1 MHISINSHYM
11 RIHRHIRLTIS
22 KSSTMKNQNLPS
34 FSTHKDG
41 TQEFNFKA
49 PSSWAELSEEQLRY
63 VLYILSSNRDKIVAK
78 CHLLVR
84 FCGLEVHKHT
94 RTGWKCSVLCSVPGE
109 MPKRKVLY
117 ISSAE
122 ILSLLKNFDFI
133 DKFTDFRPLQR
144 ASDVLLTAV
153 DSMLHDVSF
162 YDYLNIEKNY
172 QLFMLN
178 QEDKF
183 LSKMAH
189 LMYRTADGSADE
201 TAHFEPYELLGVF
214 MWFSN
219 VKEYFAANF
228 THFFKPAREGGELR
242 RVDILPAMQAQI
254 RALTDGDVTK
264 QQAVY
269 NTDCWAALTEL
280 DNKAREAEEFKERNR
295 QNS

>member
-1 MHISINSHYM
+1 
-11 RIHRHIRLTIS
+11 
-22 KSSTMKNQNLPS
+22 MKNQNLPS

-63 VLYILSSNRDKIVAK
+63 VLSVMSIHHDRIVIK
-78 CHLLVR
+78 CYLLAR
-84 FCGLEVHKHT
+84 FCGLTVHKYT
-94 RTGWKCSVLCSVPGE
+94 RTGWKCSVKCDESGE
-109 MPKRKVLY
+109 NGDSKTGKVRERVLY
-117 ISSAE
+117 ISAAE
-122 ILSLLKNFDFI
+122 ILSLIKNFDFI

-214 MWFSN
+214 IWFSS

-228 THFFKPAREGGELR
+228 PHFFKPAREGGELR

>member
-1 MHISINSHYM
+1 
-11 RIHRHIRLTIS
+11 
-22 KSSTMKNQNLPS
+22 MKNQNLPS

-63 VLYILSSNRDKIVAK
+63 VLSVMSIHHDHIVIK
-78 CHLLVR
+78 CYLLAR
-84 FCGLEVHKHT
+84 FCGLTVHKYT
-94 RTGWKCSVLCSVPGE
+94 RTGWKCSVKCGE
-109 MPKRKVLY
+109 SDENGDTKTGKVRERVLY
-117 ISSAE
+117 ISAAE

-133 DKFTDFRPLQR
+133 DKFTNFRPLQR

-183 LSKMAH
+183 LQKMAH
-189 LMYRTADGSADE
+189 LLYRTEDGSADE

-214 MWFSN
+214 IWFSS

-228 THFFKPAREGGELR
+228 PHFFKPAREGGELR

>member
-1 MHISINSHYM
+1 
-11 RIHRHIRLTIS
+11 
-22 KSSTMKNQNLPS
+22 MKNQNLPS
-34 FSTHKDG
+34 FLIHKDG

-49 PSSWAELSEEQLRY
+49 PSTWAELSEEQLRY
-63 VLYILSSNRDKIVAK
+63 VLSVMSIHHDHIVIK
-78 CHLLVR
+78 CYLLAR
-84 FCGLEVHKHT
+84 FCGLTVHKYT
-94 RTGWKCSVLCSVPGE
+94 RTGWKCSVKCDESGE
-109 MPKRKVLY
+109 NGDAKIGKVRERVLY
-117 ISSAE
+117 ISAAE

-214 MWFSN
+214 MWFSS

>member
-1 MHISINSHYM
+1 
-11 RIHRHIRLTIS
+11 
-22 KSSTMKNQNLPS
+22 MKNQNLPS

-49 PSSWAELSEEQLRY
+49 PSSWAELSEDQLRY
-63 VLYILSSNRDKIVAK
+63 VLSVMSIHHDHIVIK
-78 CHLLVR
+78 CYLLAR
-84 FCGLEVHKHT
+84 FCGLTVHKYT
-94 RTGWKCSVLCSVPGE
+94 RTGWKCSVKCGE
-109 MPKRKVLY
+109 SDENGDTKTGKVCERVLY
-117 ISSAE
+117 ISAAE

-183 LSKMAH
+183 LCKMAH
-189 LMYRTADGSADE
+189 LLYRTEDGSADE

-214 MWFSN
+214 IWFSS

>member
-1 MHISINSHYM
+1 
-11 RIHRHIRLTIS
+11 
-22 KSSTMKNQNLPS
+22 MKNQNLPS

-63 VLYILSSNRDKIVAK
+63 VLSVMSIHHDHIVIK
-78 CHLLVR
+78 CYLLAR
-84 FCGLEVHKHT
+84 FCGLTVHKYT
-94 RTGWKCSVLCSVPGE
+94 RTGWKCSVKCGE
-109 MPKRKVLY
+109 SDENGDTKTGKVRERVLY
-117 ISSAE
+117 ISAAE

-133 DKFTDFRPLQR
+133 DKFTNFRPLQR

-183 LSKMAH
+183 LQKMAH
-189 LMYRTADGSADE
+189 LLYRTEDGSADE

-214 MWFSN
+214 IWFSS

-228 THFFKPAREGGELR
+228 PHFFKPAREGGELR

-269 NTDCWAALTEL
+269 NADCWAALTEL

>member
-1 MHISINSHYM
+1 
-11 RIHRHIRLTIS
+11 
-22 KSSTMKNQNLPS
+22 MKNQNLPS
-34 FSTHKDG
+34 FLIHKDG

-49 PSSWAELSEEQLRY
+49 PSSWAELSEDQLRY
-63 VLYILSSNRDKIVAK
+63 VLSVMSIHHDHIVIK
-78 CHLLVR
+78 CYLLAR
-84 FCGLEVHKHT
+84 FCGLTVHKYT
-94 RTGWKCSVLCSVPGE
+94 RTGWKCSVKCDESDENGDSKTGKVCE
-109 MPKRKVLY
+109 RVLY
-117 ISSAE
+117 ISAAE

-178 QEDKF
+178 QDDKF

-189 LMYRTADGSADE
+189 LMYRAADDSADE

-214 MWFSN
+214 MWFSS

-228 THFFKPAREGGELR
+228 PHFFKPAREGGELR

>member
-1 MHISINSHYM
+1 
-11 RIHRHIRLTIS
+11 
-22 KSSTMKNQNLPS
+22 MKNQNLPS
-34 FSTHKDG
+34 FLIHKDG

-49 PSSWAELSEEQLRY
+49 PSTWAELSEEQLRY

-133 DKFTDFRPLQR
+133 DKFTDFLPLQR
-144 ASDVLLTAV
+144 ASDVFLTAV

-214 MWFSN
+214 MWFSS

-242 RVDILPAMQAQI
+242 REDILPAMQAQI

-280 DNKAREAEEFKERNR
+280 DNKAREAEVFKERNR

>member
-1 MHISINSHYM
+1 
-11 RIHRHIRLTIS
+11 
-22 KSSTMKNQNLPS
+22 MKNQNLPS

-41 TQEFNFKA
+41 TQKFNFKA
-49 PSSWAELSEEQLRY
+49 PSTWAELSEEQLRY
-63 VLYILSSNRDKIVAK
+63 VLSVMSIHHDHIVIK
-78 CHLLVR
+78 CYLLAR
-84 FCGLEVHKHT
+84 FCGLTVHKYT
-94 RTGWKCSVLCSVPGE
+94 RTGWKCSVKCDESGE
-109 MPKRKVLY
+109 NGDAKIGKVRERVLY
-117 ISSAE
+117 ISAAE

>member
-1 MHISINSHYM
+1 
-11 RIHRHIRLTIS
+11 
-22 KSSTMKNQNLPS
+22 MKNQNLPS

-49 PSSWAELSEEQLRY
+49 PSSWAELSEDQLRY
-63 VLYILSSNRDKIVAK
+63 VLSVMSIHHDRIVIK
-78 CHLLVR
+78 CYLLAR
-84 FCGLEVHKHT
+84 FCGLTVHKYT
-94 RTGWKCSVLCSVPGE
+94 RTGWKCSVKCDESDENGDSKTGKVCE
-109 MPKRKVLY
+109 RVLY
-117 ISSAE
+117 ISAAE
-122 ILSLLKNFDFI
+122 ILSLLKSFDFI

-214 MWFSN
+214 IWFSS

-228 THFFKPAREGGELR
+228 PHFFKPAREGGELR

>member
-1 MHISINSHYM
+1 
-11 RIHRHIRLTIS
+11 
-22 KSSTMKNQNLPS
+22 MKNQNLPS

-49 PSSWAELSEEQLRY
+49 PSTWAELSEEQLRY
-63 VLYILSSNRDKIVAK
+63 VLSVMSIHHDHIVIK
-78 CHLLVR
+78 CYLLAR
-84 FCGLEVHKHT
+84 FCGLTVHKYT
-94 RTGWKCSVLCSVPGE
+94 RTGWKCSVKCDESGE
-109 MPKRKVLY
+109 NGDAKIGKVRERVLY
-117 ISSAE
+117 ISAAE

-214 MWFSN
+214 MWFSS

>member
-1 MHISINSHYM
+1 
-11 RIHRHIRLTIS
+11 
-22 KSSTMKNQNLPS
+22 MKNQNLPS

-63 VLYILSSNRDKIVAK
+63 VLSVMSIHHDHIVIK
-78 CHLLVR
+78 CYLLAR
-84 FCGLEVHKHT
+84 FCGLTVHKYT
-94 RTGWKCSVLCSVPGE
+94 RTGWKCSVKCGE
-109 MPKRKVLY
+109 SDENGDTKTGKVRERVLY
-117 ISSAE
+117 ISAAE

-133 DKFTDFRPLQR
+133 DKFTNFRPLQR

-183 LSKMAH
+183 LQKMAH
-189 LMYRTADGSADE
+189 LLYRTEDGSADE

-214 MWFSN
+214 IWFSS

>member
-1 MHISINSHYM
+1 
-11 RIHRHIRLTIS
+11 
-22 KSSTMKNQNLPS
+22 MKNQNLPS

-63 VLYILSSNRDKIVAK
+63 VLSVMSIHHDHIVIK
-78 CHLLVR
+78 CYLLAR
-84 FCGLEVHKHT
+84 FCGLTVHKYT
-94 RTGWKCSVLCSVPGE
+94 RTGWKCSVKCDESGE
-109 MPKRKVLY
+109 NGDAKIGKVRERVLY
-117 ISSAE
+117 ISAAE

-214 MWFSN
+214 IWFSS

>member
-1 MHISINSHYM
+1 
-11 RIHRHIRLTIS
+11 
-22 KSSTMKNQNLPS
+22 MKNQNLPS
-34 FSTHKDG
+34 FLIHKDG

-49 PSSWAELSEEQLRY
+49 PSSWAELSEDQLRY
-63 VLYILSSNRDKIVAK
+63 VLTVMSIHHDHIVIK
-78 CHLLVR
+78 CYLLAR
-84 FCGLEVHKHT
+84 FCGLTVHKYT
-94 RTGWKCSVLCSVPGE
+94 RTGWKCSVKCDESGE
-109 MPKRKVLY
+109 NGDSKTGKVCERVLY
-117 ISSAE
+117 ISAAE

-189 LMYRTADGSADE
+189 LMYRTVDGSADE

-228 THFFKPAREGGELR
+228 PHFFKPAREGGELR

>member
-1 MHISINSHYM
+1 
-11 RIHRHIRLTIS
+11 
-22 KSSTMKNQNLPS
+22 MKNQNLPS
-34 FSTHKDG
+34 FSIHKDG

-63 VLYILSSNRDKIVAK
+63 VLSVMSIHHDKIVIK
-78 CHLLVR
+78 CYLLAR
-84 FCGLEVHKHT
+84 FCGLTVHKYT
-94 RTGWKCSVLCSVPGE
+94 RTGWKCSVKCDESDENGDAKIGKVRE
-109 MPKRKVLY
+109 RVLY
-117 ISSAE
+117 ISAAE

-214 MWFSN
+214 MWFSS

-228 THFFKPAREGGELR
+228 PHFFKPAREGGELR

>member
-1 MHISINSHYM
+1 
-11 RIHRHIRLTIS
+11 
-22 KSSTMKNQNLPS
+22 MKNQNLPS

-63 VLYILSSNRDKIVAK
+63 VLSVMSIHHDHIVIK
-78 CHLLVR
+78 CYLLAR
-84 FCGLEVHKHT
+84 FCGLTVHKYT
-94 RTGWKCSVLCSVPGE
+94 RTGWKCSVKCGE
-109 MPKRKVLY
+109 SDENGDTKTGKVRERVLY
-117 ISSAE
+117 ISAAE

-133 DKFTDFRPLQR
+133 DKFTNFRPLQR

-183 LSKMAH
+183 LQKMAH
-189 LMYRTADGSADE
+189 LLYRTEDGSADE

-214 MWFSN
+214 IWFSS

-228 THFFKPAREGGELR
+228 PHFFKPAREGGELR

-295 QNS
+295 RNS

>member
-1 MHISINSHYM
+1 
-11 RIHRHIRLTIS
+11 
-22 KSSTMKNQNLPS
+22 MKNQNLPS

-49 PSSWAELSEEQLRY
+49 PSSWAELSEDQLRY
-63 VLYILSSNRDKIVAK
+63 VLSVMSIHHDHIVIK
-78 CHLLVR
+78 CYLLAR
-84 FCGLEVHKHT
+84 FCGLTVHKYT
-94 RTGWKCSVLCSVPGE
+94 RTGWKCSVKCDESDENGDSKTGKVCE
-109 MPKRKVLY
+109 RVLY
-117 ISSAE
+117 ISAAE

-153 DSMLHDVSF
+153 DSMLQDVSF

-214 MWFSN
+214 IWFSS

>member
-1 MHISINSHYM
+1 
-11 RIHRHIRLTIS
+11 
-22 KSSTMKNQNLPS
+22 MKNQNLPS
-34 FSTHKDG
+34 FLIHKDG

-49 PSSWAELSEEQLRY
+49 PSTWAELSEEQLRY
-63 VLYILSSNRDKIVAK
+63 VLSVMSIHHDHIVIK
-78 CHLLVR
+78 CYLLAR
-84 FCGLEVHKHT
+84 FCGLTVHKYT
-94 RTGWKCSVLCSVPGE
+94 RTGWKCSVKCDESGE
-109 MPKRKVLY
+109 NGDAKIGKVRERVLY
-117 ISSAE
+117 ISAAE

-214 MWFSN
+214 MWFSC

-228 THFFKPAREGGELR
+228 THFFKLAREGGELR

>member
-1 MHISINSHYM
+1 
-11 RIHRHIRLTIS
+11 
-22 KSSTMKNQNLPS
+22 MKNQNLPS

-63 VLYILSSNRDKIVAK
+63 VLSVMSIHHDHIVIK
-78 CHLLVR
+78 CYLLAR
-84 FCGLEVHKHT
+84 FCGLTVHKYT
-94 RTGWKCSVLCSVPGE
+94 RTGWKCSVKCDESGE
-109 MPKRKVLY
+109 NGDTKIGKVRERVLY
-117 ISSAE
+117 ISAAE

-214 MWFSN
+214 MWFSS

>member
-1 MHISINSHYM
+1 
-11 RIHRHIRLTIS
+11 
-22 KSSTMKNQNLPS
+22 MKNQNLPS

-49 PSSWAELSEEQLRY
+49 PSSWAELSEDQLRY
-63 VLYILSSNRDKIVAK
+63 VLSVMSIHHDRIVIK
-78 CHLLVR
+78 CYLLAR
-84 FCGLEVHKHT
+84 FCGLTVHKYT
-94 RTGWKCSVLCSVPGE
+94 RTGWKCSVKCGE
-109 MPKRKVLY
+109 SGENGDAKTGKVCERVLY
-117 ISSAE
+117 ISAAE
-122 ILSLLKNFDFI
+122 ILSLLRNFDFI

-214 MWFSN
+214 MWFSS

-228 THFFKPAREGGELR
+228 PHFFKPAREGGELR

>member
-1 MHISINSHYM
+1 
-11 RIHRHIRLTIS
+11 
-22 KSSTMKNQNLPS
+22 MKNQNLPS

-63 VLYILSSNRDKIVAK
+63 VLTVMSIHHDHIVIK
-78 CHLLVR
+78 CYLLAR
-84 FCGLEVHKHT
+84 FCGLTVHKYT
-94 RTGWKCSVLCSVPGE
+94 RTGWKCSVKCDESGE
-109 MPKRKVLY
+109 NGDSKTGKVRERVLY
-117 ISSAE
+117 ISAAE

-133 DKFTDFRPLQR
+133 DKFTDFWPLQR

-183 LSKMAH
+183 LQKMAH

-201 TAHFEPYELLGVF
+201 TAHFEPFELLGVF
-214 MWFSN
+214 MWFSS

>member
-1 MHISINSHYM
+1 
-11 RIHRHIRLTIS
+11 
-22 KSSTMKNQNLPS
+22 MKNQNLPS

-63 VLYILSSNRDKIVAK
+63 VLRVMSIHHDHIVIK
-78 CHLLVR
+78 CYLLAR
-84 FCGLEVHKHT
+84 FCGLTVHKYT
-94 RTGWKCSVLCSVPGE
+94 RTGWKCSVKCDESGE
-109 MPKRKVLY
+109 NGDAKIGKVRERVLY
-117 ISSAE
+117 ISAAE

-214 MWFSN
+214 MWFSS

>member
-1 MHISINSHYM
+1 
-11 RIHRHIRLTIS
+11 
-22 KSSTMKNQNLPS
+22 MKNQNLPS

-63 VLYILSSNRDKIVAK
+63 VLSVMSIHHDHIVIK
-78 CHLLVR
+78 CYLLAR
-84 FCGLEVHKHT
+84 FCGLTVHKYT
-94 RTGWKCSVLCSVPGE
+94 RTGWKCSVKCDESGE
-109 MPKRKVLY
+109 NGDAKIGKVRERVLY
-117 ISSAE
+117 ISAAE

-189 LMYRTADGSADE
+189 LMYRTEDGSADE

-214 MWFSN
+214 MWFSS

-280 DNKAREAEEFKERNR
+280 DNKARETEEFKERNR

>member
-1 MHISINSHYM
+1 
-11 RIHRHIRLTIS
+11 
-22 KSSTMKNQNLPS
+22 MKNQDLPS

-63 VLYILSSNRDKIVAK
+63 VLSVMSIHHDHIVIK
-78 CHLLVR
+78 CYLLAR
-84 FCGLEVHKHT
+84 FCGLTVHKYT
-94 RTGWKCSVLCSVPGE
+94 RTGWKCSVKCGE
-109 MPKRKVLY
+109 SDENGDTKTGKVRERVLY
-117 ISSAE
+117 ISAAE

-133 DKFTDFRPLQR
+133 DKFTNFRPLQR

-183 LSKMAH
+183 LQKMAH
-189 LMYRTADGSADE
+189 LLYRTEDGSADE

-214 MWFSN
+214 IWFSS

-228 THFFKPAREGGELR
+228 PHFFKPAKEGGELR

-295 QNS
+295 KNS

>member
-1 MHISINSHYM
+1 
-11 RIHRHIRLTIS
+11 
-22 KSSTMKNQNLPS
+22 MKNQNLPS

-49 PSSWAELSEEQLRY
+49 PSSWAELSEDQLRY
-63 VLYILSSNRDKIVAK
+63 VLTVMSIHHDHIVIK
-78 CHLLVR
+78 CYLLAR
-84 FCGLEVHKHT
+84 FCGLTVHKYT
-94 RTGWKCSVLCSVPGE
+94 RTGWKCSVKCDENDENGDSKTGKVCE
-109 MPKRKVLY
+109 RVLY
-117 ISSAE
+117 ISAAE
-122 ILSLLKNFDFI
+122 ILSLLKKFDFI

-189 LMYRTADGSADE
+189 LMYRTEDGSADE
-201 TAHFEPYELLGVF
+201 SAHFEPYELLGVF
-214 MWFSN
+214 MWFSS
-219 VKEYFAANF
+219 VKEFFAANF

>member
-1 MHISINSHYM
+1 
-11 RIHRHIRLTIS
+11 
-22 KSSTMKNQNLPS
+22 MKNQNLPS
-34 FSTHKDG
+34 FSIHKDG

-49 PSSWAELSEEQLRY
+49 PSSWAELSEDQLRY
-63 VLYILSSNRDKIVAK
+63 VLSVMSIHHDRIVIK
-78 CHLLVR
+78 CYLLAR
-84 FCGLEVHKHT
+84 FCGLTVHKYT
-94 RTGWKCSVLCSVPGE
+94 RTGWKCSVKCDESGE
-109 MPKRKVLY
+109 NGDAKTGKVCERVLY
-117 ISSAE
+117 ISAAE
-122 ILSLLKNFDFI
+122 ILSLLRNFDFI

-183 LSKMAH
+183 LQKMAH
-189 LMYRTADGSADE
+189 LMYRTEDGSADE

-214 MWFSN
+214 MWFSS

-228 THFFKPAREGGELR
+228 PHFFKPAREGGELR

-280 DNKAREAEEFKERNR
+280 DNKAREAEVFKERNR

>member
-1 MHISINSHYM
+1 
-11 RIHRHIRLTIS
+11 
-22 KSSTMKNQNLPS
+22 MKNQNLPS

-41 TQEFNFKA
+41 TQEFDFKA

-63 VLYILSSNRDKIVAK
+63 VLSVMSIHHDHIVIK
-78 CHLLVR
+78 CYLLAR
-84 FCGLEVHKHT
+84 FCGLTVHKYT
-94 RTGWKCSVLCSVPGE
+94 RTGWKCSVKCGE
-109 MPKRKVLY
+109 SDENGDTKTGKVRERVLY
-117 ISSAE
+117 ISAAE

-133 DKFTDFRPLQR
+133 DKFTNFRPLQR

-183 LSKMAH
+183 LQKMAH
-189 LMYRTADGSADE
+189 LLYRTEDGSADE

-214 MWFSN
+214 IWFSS

>member
-1 MHISINSHYM
+1 
-11 RIHRHIRLTIS
+11 
-22 KSSTMKNQNLPS
+22 MKNQNLPS

-63 VLYILSSNRDKIVAK
+63 VLTVMSIHHDHIVIK
-78 CHLLVR
+78 CYLLAR
-84 FCGLEVHKHT
+84 FCGLTVHKYT
-94 RTGWKCSVLCSVPGE
+94 RTGWKCSVKCDESGE
-109 MPKRKVLY
+109 NGDSKTGKVRERVLY
-117 ISSAE
+117 ISAAE

-183 LSKMAH
+183 LCKMAH
-189 LMYRTADGSADE
+189 LLYRTEDGSADE

-214 MWFSN
+214 MWFSS

-228 THFFKPAREGGELR
+228 PHFFKPAREGGELR

>member
-1 MHISINSHYM
+1 
-11 RIHRHIRLTIS
+11 
-22 KSSTMKNQNLPS
+22 MKNQNLPS

-63 VLYILSSNRDKIVAK
+63 VLSVMSIHHDHIVIK
-78 CHLLVR
+78 CYLLAR
-84 FCGLEVHKHT
+84 FCGLTVHKYT
-94 RTGWKCSVLCSVPGE
+94 RTGWKCSVKCGE
-109 MPKRKVLY
+109 SEENGDTKTGKVRERVLY
-117 ISSAE
+117 ISAAE

-133 DKFTDFRPLQR
+133 DKFTNFRPLQR

-183 LSKMAH
+183 LQKMAH
-189 LMYRTADGSADE
+189 LLYRTEDGSADE

-214 MWFSN
+214 IWFSS

-228 THFFKPAREGGELR
+228 PHFFKPAREGGELR

>member
-1 MHISINSHYM
+1 
-11 RIHRHIRLTIS
+11 
-22 KSSTMKNQNLPS
+22 MKNQNLPS

-63 VLYILSSNRDKIVAK
+63 VLSVMSIHHDHIVIK
-78 CHLLVR
+78 CYLLAR
-84 FCGLEVHKHT
+84 FCGLTVHKYT
-94 RTGWKCSVLCSVPGE
+94 RTGWKCSVKCGE
-109 MPKRKVLY
+109 SDENGDTKTGKVRERVLY
-117 ISSAE
+117 ISAAE

-133 DKFTDFRPLQR
+133 DKFTNFRPLQR

-183 LSKMAH
+183 LQKMAH
-189 LMYRTADGSADE
+189 LLYRTEDGSADE

-214 MWFSN
+214 IWFSS

-228 THFFKPAREGGELR
+228 PHFFKPAKEGGELR

>member
-1 MHISINSHYM
+1 
-11 RIHRHIRLTIS
+11 
-22 KSSTMKNQNLPS
+22 MKNQNLPS

-49 PSSWAELSEEQLRY
+49 PSTWAELSEEQLRY
-63 VLYILSSNRDKIVAK
+63 VLSVMSIHHDHIVIK
-78 CHLLVR
+78 CYLLAR
-84 FCGLEVHKHT
+84 FCGLTVHKYT
-94 RTGWKCSVLCSVPGE
+94 RTGWKCSVKCDESDENGDSKTGKVCE
-109 MPKRKVLY
+109 RVLY
-117 ISSAE
+117 ISAAE

-153 DSMLHDVSF
+153 DSMLQDVSF

-183 LSKMAH
+183 LQKMAH

-214 MWFSN
+214 MWFSS

>member
-1 MHISINSHYM
+1 
-11 RIHRHIRLTIS
+11 
-22 KSSTMKNQNLPS
+22 MKNQNLPS
-34 FSTHKDG
+34 FLIHKDG

-63 VLYILSSNRDKIVAK
+63 VLYILSSYRDKTVAK

-94 RTGWKCSVLCSVPGE
+94 RTGWKCSVLCYVSGE
-109 MPKRKVLY
+109 RPKRKVLY

>member
-1 MHISINSHYM
+1 
-11 RIHRHIRLTIS
+11 
-22 KSSTMKNQNLPS
+22 MKNQNLPS
-34 FSTHKDG
+34 FSIHKDG

-49 PSSWAELSEEQLRY
+49 PSSWAELSEDQLRY
-63 VLYILSSNRDKIVAK
+63 VLSVMSIHHDRIVIK
-78 CHLLVR
+78 CYLLAR
-84 FCGLEVHKHT
+84 FCGLTVHKYT
-94 RTGWKCSVLCSVPGE
+94 RTGWKCSVKCGE
-109 MPKRKVLY
+109 SGENGDAKTGKVCERVLY
-117 ISSAE
+117 ISAAE
-122 ILSLLKNFDFI
+122 ILSLLRNFDFI

-183 LSKMAH
+183 LQKMAH
-189 LMYRTADGSADE
+189 LMYRTEDGSADE

-214 MWFSN
+214 MWFSS

-228 THFFKPAREGGELR
+228 PHFFKPAREGGELR

-254 RALTDGDVTK
+254 RALTDGDVTE

-280 DNKAREAEEFKERNR
+280 DNKAREAEVFKERNR

>member
-1 MHISINSHYM
+1 
-11 RIHRHIRLTIS
+11 
-22 KSSTMKNQNLPS
+22 MKNQNLPS
-34 FSTHKDG
+34 FSIHKDG
-41 TQEFNFKA
+41 TQEFNFEA
-49 PSSWAELSEEQLRY
+49 PSSWAELSEDQLRY
-63 VLYILSSNRDKIVAK
+63 VLSVMSIHHDRIVIK
-78 CHLLVR
+78 CYLLAR
-84 FCGLEVHKHT
+84 FCGLTVHKYT
-94 RTGWKCSVLCSVPGE
+94 RTGWKCSVKCGE
-109 MPKRKVLY
+109 SGENGDAKTGKVCERVLY
-117 ISSAE
+117 ISAAE
-122 ILSLLKNFDFI
+122 ILSLLRNFDFI

-183 LSKMAH
+183 LCKMAH
-189 LMYRTADGSADE
+189 LLYRTEDGSADE

-214 MWFSN
+214 MWFSS

-228 THFFKPAREGGELR
+228 PHFFKPAREGGELR

>member
-1 MHISINSHYM
+1 
-11 RIHRHIRLTIS
+11 
-22 KSSTMKNQNLPS
+22 MKNQNLPS
-34 FSTHKDG
+34 FLIHKDG

-49 PSSWAELSEEQLRY
+49 PSTWTELSEDQLRY
-63 VLYILSSNRDKIVAK
+63 VLSIMSTFQDHTVIK
-78 CHLLVR
+78 CYLLAR
-84 FCGLEVHKHT
+84 FCGLTVHKYT
-94 RTGWKCSVLCSVPGE
+94 RTGWKCSVKCDESGE
-109 MPKRKVLY
+109 NGDAKIGKVRERVLY
-117 ISSAE
+117 ISAAE

-214 MWFSN
+214 MWFSS

-295 QNS
+295 QKS

>member
-1 MHISINSHYM
+1 
-11 RIHRHIRLTIS
+11 
-22 KSSTMKNQNLPS
+22 MKNQNLPS

-49 PSSWAELSEEQLRY
+49 PSSWTELSEDQLRY
-63 VLYILSSNRDKIVAK
+63 VLSVMSIHHDRIVIK
-78 CHLLVR
+78 CYLLAR
-84 FCGLEVHKHT
+84 FCGLTVHKYT
-94 RTGWKCSVLCSVPGE
+94 RTGWKCSVKCDESGE
-109 MPKRKVLY
+109 NGDSKTGKVCERVLY
-117 ISSAE
+117 ISAAE
-122 ILSLLKNFDFI
+122 ILSLLRNFDFI

-183 LSKMAH
+183 LQKMAH

-214 MWFSN
+214 MWFSS

>member
-1 MHISINSHYM
+1 
-11 RIHRHIRLTIS
+11 
-22 KSSTMKNQNLPS
+22 MKNQNLPS

-63 VLYILSSNRDKIVAK
+63 VLSVMSIHHDHIVIK
-78 CHLLVR
+78 CYLLAR
-84 FCGLEVHKHT
+84 FCGLTVHKYT
-94 RTGWKCSVLCSVPGE
+94 RTGWKCSVKCGE
-109 MPKRKVLY
+109 SDENGDTKTGKVRERVLY
-117 ISSAE
+117 ISAAE

-189 LMYRTADGSADE
+189 LMYRTEDGSADE
-201 TAHFEPYELLGVF
+201 TANFEPYELLGVF
-214 MWFSN
+214 MWFSS

-295 QNS
+295 KNS

>member
-1 MHISINSHYM
+1 
-11 RIHRHIRLTIS
+11 
-22 KSSTMKNQNLPS
+22 MKNQNLPS
-34 FSTHKDG
+34 FSIHKDG
-41 TQEFNFKA
+41 TQEFNFEA
-49 PSSWAELSEEQLRY
+49 PSSWAELSEDQLRY
-63 VLYILSSNRDKIVAK
+63 VLSVMSIHHDRIVIK
-78 CHLLVR
+78 CYLLAR
-84 FCGLEVHKHT
+84 FCGLTVHKYT
-94 RTGWKCSVLCSVPGE
+94 RTGWKCSVKCDESGE
-109 MPKRKVLY
+109 NGDSKTGKVRERVLY
-117 ISSAE
+117 ISAAE
-122 ILSLLKNFDFI
+122 ILSLLKKFDFI

-214 MWFSN
+214 MWFSS